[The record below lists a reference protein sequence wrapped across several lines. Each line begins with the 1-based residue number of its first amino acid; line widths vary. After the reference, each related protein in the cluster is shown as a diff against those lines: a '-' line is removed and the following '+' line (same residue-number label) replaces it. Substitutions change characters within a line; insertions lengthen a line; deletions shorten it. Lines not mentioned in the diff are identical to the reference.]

1 MVEMKT
7 WFICMTRRIEKQMQ
21 YVFIE
26 HLSIRRITLIQLV
39 ERIEIMREDINALG
53 IDKTCILLHH
63 QVDALDSLTLVA
75 NKLINEHDDI
85 FNICETFILVCLVH
99 AITHKHQQRIFYSE
113 RSQLPAIFQE
123 AFLLLIGTEKATGQ
137 VKQTGILTDIG
148 ILQVI
153 DTIILT
159 IAIII
164 EVLIGV
170 IEEDCL
176 LIVLHD
182 IPVFLFSLLA
192 CQSLFKCSRV
202 LKGKAILSHFLTV
215 ANPFFSTYQTTMAFI
230 HQQQIIGFKTI
241 HADRLVLADIIKL
254 IYINNQY
261 FIAIKF

>member
-1 MVEMKT
+1 MVEVKT

-21 YVFIE
+21 YVFKE
-26 HLSIRRITLIQLV
+26 HLSIRRITPIQLV

-53 IDKTCILLHH
+53 IDKTRILLHH

-113 RSQLPAIFQE
+113 RSQLLAIFQE
-123 AFLLLIGTEKATGQ
+123 AFLLLIEAEKTSGQ

-182 IPVFLFSLLA
+182 IPVFLLVFLPARA
-192 CQSLFKCSRV
+192 CLNVAEYSKVKPSS
-202 LKGKAILSHFLTV
+202 AIF
-215 ANPFFSTYQTTMAFI
+215 
-230 HQQQIIGFKTI
+230 
-241 HADRLVLADIIKL
+241 
-254 IYINNQY
+254 
-261 FIAIKF
+261 